1 MDAGNRQEGIPVGA
15 TKDRI
20 DRRSEMNTNL
30 KALLILMIACALM
43 LAGCGG
49 DSSEGESEQP
59 ASDTTES
66 ITQTAPEVPTFD
78 EMEFAEGTVEAEL
91 ANAVREAV
99 GYLES
104 GDIEGLTSRFIPPDT
119 LAKLEAEDRLPR
131 IQQRY
136 RMFSADMAI
145 ALREALS
152 KKPVLNEDTTVAAY
166 QNLEHS
172 PNDLVLEKIDG
183 VWYFPNK

>member
-1 MDAGNRQEGIPVGA
+1 
-15 TKDRI
+15 
-20 DRRSEMNTNL
+20 MNTHV
-30 KALLILMIACALM
+30 KALIILMIAGILM

-49 DSSEGESEQP
+49 DSSEDQSEQP
-59 ASDTTES
+59 APDTTES
-66 ITQTAPEVPTFD
+66 ITQTAPEIPTFD
-78 EMEFAEGTVEAEL
+78 EMEFAEGTPEADL
-91 ANAVREAV
+91 SAALREAI

-152 KKPVLNEDTTVAAY
+152 KKPVLNEDTTLAAY
-166 QNLEHS
+166 QELEHS
-172 PNDLVLEKIDG
+172 PNDLIMVKTDG